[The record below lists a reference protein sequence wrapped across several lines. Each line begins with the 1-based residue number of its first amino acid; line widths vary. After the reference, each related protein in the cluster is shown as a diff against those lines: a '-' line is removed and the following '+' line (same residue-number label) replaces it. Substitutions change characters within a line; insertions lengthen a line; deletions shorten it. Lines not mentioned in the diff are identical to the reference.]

1 MIMKGN
7 ESKMDQRPAKGFQ
20 TMSRERVSTLSR
32 RGTRTITEL
41 ADDYAHTYA
50 PYIRAAVREVG
61 QNYRQVA
68 NWLTRERIPAQRN
81 GRWAAQSVKNLV
93 QRYER
98 LTGRELLVP
107 HKSFPTP
114 ARRKNTPPE
123 SPVVPWDDR
132 GSGCIVRI
140 RTKGFHWL

>member
-1 MIMKGN
+1 LPRKLKRGFDTMPR
-7 ESKMDQRPAKGFQ
+7 DQARA
-20 TMSRERVSTLSR
+20 LSR
-32 RGTRTITEL
+32 RGTRTVIER
-41 ADDYAHTYA
+41 ADDYAHTYG

-93 QRYER
+93 KRYER

-107 HKSFPTP
+107 YKAFPTG
-114 ARRKNTPPE
+114 RRKDAPPE
-123 SPVVPWDDR
+123 IPVVPWDDR
-132 GSGCIVRI
+132 GPGRIVRV
-140 RTKGFHWL
+140 RTKGFYWL